1 MKIKEFIK
9 KYNNKSVDVDWLY
22 GSQCVDLIKQYTID
36 VFWITLW
43 TFGGSA
49 KTGWYNQSNTFP
61 VEQWEK
67 ITNNYSDENQVPMP
81 WDIIFWGYGAYWHV
95 WIVTEA
101 KKGVNSIEVFNQNT
115 WNWNWEGYDD
125 RSRIQNA
132 NYNQCLGWYRLKEQ
146 TPSYEDM
153 YNNEVKKNHNLTIE
167 NMQLKEKLN
176 KINLISKYDWI
187 T

>member
-1 MKIKEFIK
+1 MKLNEFIN
-9 KYNNKSVDVDWLY
+9 KYNNKSVDVDGVYW
-22 GSQCVDLIKQYTID
+22 SQCVDLIKRYTID

-67 ITNNYSDENQVPMP
+67 IVNNYSDENQVPIP
-81 WDIIFWGYGAYWHV
+81 WDIIFWGYGTYWHV
-95 WIVTEA
+95 GIVTEA

-115 WNWNWEGYDD
+115 GNWDWEGYDD

-132 NYNQCLGWYRLKEQ
+132 NYNQCLGWYRKKDSELDLLKQ
-146 TPSYEDM
+146 
-153 YNNEVKKNHNLTIE
+153 KNKE
-167 NMQLKEKLN
+167 LKAKLEAIH
-176 KINLISKYDWI
+176 KMSVAK
-187 T
+187 